1 MLRKPGRARLP
12 KRMEDD
18 SAAFDAANDLLE
30 QMKISYWRPSPDHLK
45 IGDINFYPNTG
56 TITFDGV
63 SKAWKEK
70 GLDALVERI
79 EARRRRLNEILAAK
93 RARKR

>member
-12 KRMEDD
+12 KRMESD
-18 SAAFDAANDLLE
+18 SAKFDAANDMLE
-30 QMKISYWRPSPDHLK
+30 QLCVCYWRVSRSQLK

-56 TITFDGV
+56 TITFDGIA
-63 SKAWKEK
+63 KACKAK

-79 EARRRRLNEILAAK
+79 DGAASP
-93 RARKR
+93 A

>member
-1 MLRKPGRARLP
+1 
-12 KRMEDD
+12 
-18 SAAFDAANDLLE
+18 
-30 QMKISYWRPSPDHLK
+30 MKISYWRPSPDHLK

-79 EARRRRLNEILAAK
+79 EARRRRLNELLAA
-93 RARKR
+93 RARSGEPQRPQSPACNRSGLSRKSDGECW